1 MAAGKPAAAASRTS
15 FDVRTFLGDAAGGSN
30 TAAGVAAAAD
40 TLVSAFQAVAQRGA
54 SVIASASNSASAGVG
69 PEHAEEAGSGA
80 SGAAPSSAGAVGAA
94 ASAAGVFC
102 SV

>member
-54 SVIASASNSASAGVG
+54 SASASASNSASAGIG
-69 PEHAEEAGSGA
+69 PGQAEEAHPGP
-80 SGAAPSSAGAVGAA
+80 SGAAPSSAGAVVAA